1 MTSKKIIFDSNNS
14 KDFALW
20 LKKFAIIASDLLL
33 EIDIENKC
41 FIAKTFVEDRSTVK
55 RSSLSFENANLH
67 YKGDNINKIIKC
79 GLMDVT
85 KLMSIL
91 NLVNNTD
98 FKITLIFTEILSSNN
113 DKELVCTNIV
123 INNKTVKFNIDC
135 MSIRTFTY
143 LSDDKFR
150 SVIMDEDEMEDIVCS
165 FNITTNEMTEI
176 KKLCSFNK
184 DMQFI
189 SFSKKNNNIYVT
201 EKSFDYKLETILNK
215 NTNDNA
221 DIKLFKLQ
229 LSKVEDDNYKVTMK
243 NYRIIFESLSGD
255 TIVVLAIIEG
265 GEDITY
271 YEDNNLEDIPF

>member
-215 NTNDNA
+215 NTDDNA

>member
-33 EIDIENKC
+33 EIDIKNKC

-215 NTNDNA
+215 NTDDNA

>member
-91 NLVNNTD
+91 NLVNNTE

-215 NTNDNA
+215 NTDDNA